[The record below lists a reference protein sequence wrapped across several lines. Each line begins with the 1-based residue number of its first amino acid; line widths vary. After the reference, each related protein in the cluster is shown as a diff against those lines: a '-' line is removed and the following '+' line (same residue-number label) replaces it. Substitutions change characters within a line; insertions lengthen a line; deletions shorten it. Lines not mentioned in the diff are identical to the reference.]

1 MSDPPDSPPAEDRP
15 APGGRQAASLI
26 RGLAVDL
33 SPLRESRSYRLLW
46 IGQLVSLSGTQL
58 RLVAIP
64 YQIYL
69 LTGSSFDVGLIGLFQ
84 AVPLISLALFG
95 GVIAD
100 TFDRRRLLL
109 VTQVGL
115 ACTSAALAT
124 GTQLGLASVPFLY
137 AFTAIGAGFSAVD
150 GPARGSLTPN
160 LVERRQFAAAIT
172 LNQVL
177 FQTAAI
183 AGPAL
188 AGVVILNLGLA
199 GAYWIDVGSFIVAI
213 VAVAAMV
220 VPPREPRAHQP
231 VMRALVE
238 GLSYLR
244 ANRIL
249 FSTFVL
255 DFLAT
260 FFGSPRALFPFYA
273 DRIFAVGPQGLG
285 LLFAA
290 PGVGS
295 LIAALTS
302 GWTKRVRHQGVAV
315 LLAVAAW
322 GLAIAGFGLMND
334 GLFIPALVFVAL
346 AQGADTVSAIFRSTI
361 LLTVVPDYLRGRLV
375 AISSMF
381 FLGGPYLGQVESGIV
396 ADLVSPVFS
405 VVSGGVATLL
415 SVVGVALWAPEVI
428 SYRAPAPQGKERPT
442 DA

>member
-1 MSDPPDSPPAEDRP
+1 VID
-15 APGGRQAASLI
+15 
-26 RGLAVDL
+26 V
-33 SPLRESRSYRLLW
+33 SPLRESRSFRLLW
-46 IGQLVSLSGTQL
+46 VGQLVSLTGTQL

-69 LTGSSFDVGLIGLFQ
+69 ITGSSLDVGLIGLFQ
-84 AVPLISLALFG
+84 AIPLISLALFG

-100 TFDRRRLLL
+100 RVDRRRLLI
-109 VTQVGL
+109 VTQIGL
-115 ACTSAALAT
+115 AACSAGLAI
-124 GTQLGLASVPFLY
+124 GTQFGFANVLYLY
-137 AFTAIGAGFSAVD
+137 AFTAIGAAFSALD
-150 GPARGSLTPN
+150 GPARGELTPS
-160 LVERRQFAAAIT
+160 LVAREQLPAAMA

-188 AGVVILNLGLA
+188 AGVVILTFGVA
-199 GAYWIDVGSFIVAI
+199 GAYWIDVASFVVAI
-213 VAVAAMV
+213 GAVTALVA
-220 VPPREPRAHQP
+220 PPREIRVHPP
-231 VMRALVE
+231 VGRALVE
-238 GLSYLR
+238 GLAHFR

-249 FSTFVL
+249 FGTMLL

-322 GLAIAGFGLMND
+322 GLAIAGFGPMND

>member
-1 MSDPPDSPPAEDRP
+1 VID
-15 APGGRQAASLI
+15 
-26 RGLAVDL
+26 V
-33 SPLRESRSYRLLW
+33 SPLRESRSFRLLW
-46 IGQLVSLSGTQL
+46 IGQLVSLTGTQL

-69 LTGSSFDVGLIGLFQ
+69 ITGSSLDVGLIGLFQ
-84 AVPLISLALFG
+84 AIPLISLALFG

-100 TFDRRRLLL
+100 RVDRRRLLI
-109 VTQVGL
+109 VTQIGL
-115 ACTSAALAT
+115 AACSAGLAI
-124 GTQLGLASVPFLY
+124 GTQLGFANVLYLY
-137 AFTAIGAGFSAVD
+137 AFTAIGAGFSALD
-150 GPARGSLTPN
+150 GPARGALTPS
-160 LVERRQFAAAIT
+160 LVAREQLPAAMA

-188 AGVVILNLGLA
+188 AGVVILTFGVA
-199 GAYWIDVGSFIVAI
+199 GAYWIDVASFVVAI
-213 VAVAAMV
+213 GAVTALVA
-220 VPPREPRAHQP
+220 PPREIRIHPP
-231 VMRALVE
+231 VGRVLDE
-238 GLSYLR
+238 GLAHFR

-249 FSTFVL
+249 FGTMLL

-381 FLGGPYLGQVESGIV
+381 FLGGPYLGQVESGVV

-415 SVVGVALWAPEVI
+415 SVVGIALWAPEVI
-428 SYRAPAPQGKERPT
+428 SYRAPAPQGQGPLT
-442 DA
+442 GQGPS

>member
-1 MSDPPDSPPAEDRP
+1 MID
-15 APGGRQAASLI
+15 I
-26 RGLAVDL
+26 
-33 SPLRESRSYRLLW
+33 SPLRESRSFRLLW
-46 IGQLVSLSGTQL
+46 LGQLVSLTGTQL

-69 LTGSSFDVGLIGLFQ
+69 ITGSSLDVGLIGLFQ
-84 AVPLISLALFG
+84 AIPLISLALFG

-100 TFDRRRLLL
+100 RVDRRRLLI
-109 VTQVGL
+109 VTQIGL
-115 ACTSAALAT
+115 AACSAGLAI
-124 GTQLGLASVPFLY
+124 GTQLGFANVLYLY
-137 AFTAIGAGFSAVD
+137 AFTAIGAAFSALD
-150 GPARGSLTPN
+150 GPARGALTPS
-160 LVERRQFAAAIT
+160 LVEREQLPAAMA

-188 AGVVILNLGLA
+188 AGVVILTFGVA
-199 GAYWIDVGSFIVAI
+199 GAYWIDVASFAVAI
-213 VAVAAMV
+213 GAVTALVA
-220 VPPREPRAHQP
+220 PPREIRVHPP
-231 VMRALVE
+231 VGRALVE
-238 GLSYLR
+238 GLAHFR

-249 FSTFVL
+249 FGTMLL
-255 DFLAT
+255 DFFAT

-273 DRIFAVGPQGLG
+273 DRVFAVGPQGLG

-322 GLAIAGFGLMND
+322 GLAIVGFGLMND

-381 FLGGPYLGQVESGIV
+381 FLGGPYLGQVESGVV
-396 ADLVSPVFS
+396 ADVVSPVFS

-428 SYRAPAPQGKERPT
+428 SYRTPAPQLGERPS

>member
-1 MSDPPDSPPAEDRP
+1 M
-15 APGGRQAASLI
+15 
-26 RGLAVDL
+26 
-33 SPLRESRSYRLLW
+33 
-46 IGQLVSLSGTQL
+46 SLSGTQL
-58 RLVAIP
+58 RLVAVP

-100 TFDRRRLLL
+100 SFDRRRLLL

-115 ACTSAALAT
+115 ACTSAALAI

-137 AFTAIGAGFSAVD
+137 ALTAIGASFSAVD

-160 LVERRQFAAAIT
+160 LVERRQLAAAIT

-188 AGVVILNLGLA
+188 AGVVILNVGIA
-199 GAYWIDVGSFIVAI
+199 GAYWIDVGSFLVAI
-213 VAVAAMV
+213 AAVAAMV
-220 VPPREPRAHQP
+220 VPPREPRARQP

-238 GLSYLR
+238 GLSYLG

-260 FFGSPRALFPFYA
+260 FFGSPRALFPYYA
-273 DRIFAVGPQGLG
+273 DRVFAVGPQGLG

-290 PGVGS
+290 PGIGS
-295 LIAALTS
+295 LIAALGS
-302 GWTKRVRHQGVAV
+302 GWIPRVRRQGVAV

-322 GLAIAGFGLMND
+322 GFAIIAFGFMTD
-334 GLFIPALVFVAL
+334 GLFIAALVFIAL
-346 AQGADTVSAIFRSTI
+346 AQGADTISAIFRQTI
-361 LLTVVPDYLRGRLV
+361 LQTIVPDELRGRLV
-375 AISSMF
+375 SIGQIF
-381 FLGGPYLGQVESGIV
+381 FLGGPYLGQVESGVV
-396 ADLVSPVFS
+396 AGFASPEFAVI
-405 VVSGGVATLL
+405 SGGALTIA
-415 SVVGVALWAPEVI
+415 SVGAVVLWAPEVV
-428 SYRAPAPQGKERPT
+428 SYRAPAPEPLNASSPG
-442 DA
+442 A

>member
-1 MSDPPDSPPAEDRP
+1 MID
-15 APGGRQAASLI
+15 
-26 RGLAVDL
+26 V
-33 SPLRESRSYRLLW
+33 SPLRESRSFRLLW
-46 IGQLVSLSGTQL
+46 VGQLVSLTGTQL

-69 LTGSSFDVGLIGLFQ
+69 ITGSSLDVGLIGLFQ
-84 AVPLISLALFG
+84 AIPLISLALFG

-100 TFDRRRLLL
+100 RVDRRRLLI
-109 VTQVGL
+109 VTQIGL
-115 ACTSAALAT
+115 AACSAGLAI
-124 GTQLGLASVPFLY
+124 GTQLGFANVLYLY
-137 AFTAIGAGFSAVD
+137 AFTAIGAAFSALD
-150 GPARGSLTPN
+150 GPARGALTPS
-160 LVERRQFAAAIT
+160 LVAREQLPAAMA

-188 AGVVILNLGLA
+188 AGVVILTFGVA
-199 GAYWIDVGSFIVAI
+199 GAYWIDVASFVVAI
-213 VAVAAMV
+213 GAVTALVA
-220 VPPREPRAHQP
+220 PPREIRIHPP
-231 VMRALVE
+231 VGRALVE
-238 GLSYLR
+238 GLAHFR

-249 FSTFVL
+249 FGTMLL

-322 GLAIAGFGLMND
+322 GLAIAGFGPMND

-381 FLGGPYLGQVESGIV
+381 FLGGPYLGQVESGVV